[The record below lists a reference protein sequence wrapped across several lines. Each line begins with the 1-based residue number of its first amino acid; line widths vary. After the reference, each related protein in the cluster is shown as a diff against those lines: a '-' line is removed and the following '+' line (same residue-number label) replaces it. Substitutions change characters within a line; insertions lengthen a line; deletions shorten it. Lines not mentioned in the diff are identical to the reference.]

1 MTIIPVTIVILI
13 VLISVIYR
21 LKLKLNVSI
30 YIIVPFSRFLRFKN
44 STMHFCSVCSNMYYI
59 SITPENELQY
69 YCRNCG
75 NIDNTVAA
83 DNICV
88 SRVNVKHT
96 TTKHSFSQVVNK
108 YTKFD
113 PTLPR
118 IHTIRCPNDEC
129 PSNQA
134 KPASAAEGVS
144 EQKNNPNNEI
154 IYVRYDDTNL
164 KYVYLC
170 AKCDKVWNTEQQ

>member
-1 MTIIPVTIVILI
+1 
-13 VLISVIYR
+13 
-21 LKLKLNVSI
+21 
-30 YIIVPFSRFLRFKN
+30 
-44 STMHFCSVCSNMYYI
+44 MHFCSLCANMYYI

-75 NIDNTVAA
+75 NIDNTIAA
-83 DNICV
+83 ENICV
-88 SRVNVKHT
+88 SKVNVKHT
-96 TTKHSFSQVVNK
+96 TTQQSFSQVVNK
-108 YTKFD
+108 YTKYD

-129 PSNQA
+129 PSN
-134 KPASAAEGVS
+134 ASASVS
-144 EQKNNPNNEI
+144 ASAGGGGGNAGENKKSKNEI

>member
-1 MTIIPVTIVILI
+1 
-13 VLISVIYR
+13 
-21 LKLKLNVSI
+21 
-30 YIIVPFSRFLRFKN
+30 
-44 STMHFCSVCSNMYYI
+44 MYYI

-75 NIDNTVAA
+75 NIDDSIAA

-88 SRVNVKHT
+88 SKVNVKHT
-96 TTKHSFSQVVNK
+96 TTQQSFSQVVNK
-108 YTKFD
+108 YTKYD

-118 IHTIRCPNDEC
+118 INTVRCPNDEC
-129 PSNQA
+129 SSNRRG
-134 KPASAAEGVS
+134 SGEEAAEDAN
-144 EQKNNPNNEI
+144 KTANEV

>member
-1 MTIIPVTIVILI
+1 
-13 VLISVIYR
+13 
-21 LKLKLNVSI
+21 
-30 YIIVPFSRFLRFKN
+30 
-44 STMHFCSVCSNMYYI
+44 MYYI

-75 NIDNTVAA
+75 NIDNTIASE
-83 DNICV
+83 NICV
-88 SRVNVKHT
+88 SKINVKHST
-96 TTKHSFSQVVNK
+96 TPQSFSQVVNK
-108 YTKFD
+108 YTKLD

-118 IHTIRCPNDEC
+118 IHTMRCPNDEC
-129 PSNQA
+129 PSNQ
-134 KPASAAEGVS
+134 KGSSRGEGAAGGVGS
-144 EQKNNPNNEI
+144 NVSKSKSEI

>member
-1 MTIIPVTIVILI
+1 
-13 VLISVIYR
+13 
-21 LKLKLNVSI
+21 
-30 YIIVPFSRFLRFKN
+30 
-44 STMHFCSVCSNMYYI
+44 MYYI

-75 NIDNTVAA
+75 NIDDTIAA

-88 SRVNVKHT
+88 SKVNIKHT
-96 TTKHSFSQVVNK
+96 TTQQSFSQVVNK

-129 PSNQA
+129 PSNA
-134 KPASAAEGVS
+134 GTDAGAAGEKKKS
-144 EQKNNPNNEI
+144 KNEI

>member
-1 MTIIPVTIVILI
+1 
-13 VLISVIYR
+13 
-21 LKLKLNVSI
+21 
-30 YIIVPFSRFLRFKN
+30 
-44 STMHFCSVCSNMYYI
+44 MYYI

-75 NIDNTVAA
+75 NIDDSIAA

-88 SRVNVKHT
+88 SKVNIKHT
-96 TTKHSFSQVVNK
+96 TKQQSFSQVVNK

-129 PSNQA
+129 PSNA
-134 KPASAAEGVS
+134 GGSVGGGGAAGAGAAAGAGEKKKS
-144 EQKNNPNNEI
+144 KNEI

>member
-1 MTIIPVTIVILI
+1 
-13 VLISVIYR
+13 
-21 LKLKLNVSI
+21 
-30 YIIVPFSRFLRFKN
+30 
-44 STMHFCSVCSNMYYI
+44 MYYI

-75 NIDNTVAA
+75 NIDNTIAS

-88 SRVNVKHT
+88 SKVNVKHT
-96 TTKHSFSQVVNK
+96 MTPQSFSQVVNK
-108 YTKFD
+108 YTKYD

-118 IHTIRCPNDEC
+118 IHTIRCPNEEC
-129 PSNQA
+129 PSNQ
-134 KPASAAEGVS
+134 KSASASSGGGSGAEEKKS
-144 EQKNNPNNEI
+144 KNEI

-164 KYVYLC
+164 KFVYLC

>member
-1 MTIIPVTIVILI
+1 
-13 VLISVIYR
+13 
-21 LKLKLNVSI
+21 
-30 YIIVPFSRFLRFKN
+30 
-44 STMHFCSVCSNMYYI
+44 MHFCSVCANMYYI
-59 SITPENELQY
+59 SITSENELQY

-75 NIDNTVAA
+75 HIDNTIAA

-88 SRVNVKHT
+88 SKVNIKHT
-96 TTKHSFSQVVNK
+96 TTQQSFSQVVNK

-129 PSNQA
+129 PSNTGGSGGA
-134 KPASAAEGVS
+134 GGGAGGGEKKKS
-144 EQKNNPNNEI
+144 KNEI

>member
-1 MTIIPVTIVILI
+1 
-13 VLISVIYR
+13 
-21 LKLKLNVSI
+21 
-30 YIIVPFSRFLRFKN
+30 
-44 STMHFCSVCSNMYYI
+44 MHFCSTCSNMYYI

-75 NIDNTVAA
+75 HIDNSIAA

-88 SRVNVKHT
+88 SKINVKHT
-96 TTKHSFSQVVNK
+96 TTPQSFSQVVNK

-118 IHTIRCPNDEC
+118 INTIRCPNDEC
-129 PSNQA
+129 PSNKILESAEAAGA
-134 KPASAAEGVS
+134 KHKS
-144 EQKNNPNNEI
+144 QNEI

>member
-1 MTIIPVTIVILI
+1 
-13 VLISVIYR
+13 
-21 LKLKLNVSI
+21 
-30 YIIVPFSRFLRFKN
+30 
-44 STMHFCSVCSNMYYI
+44 MHFCSVCANMYYI

-83 DNICV
+83 ENICV
-88 SRVNVKHT
+88 SKVNVKHAT
-96 TTKHSFSQVVNK
+96 TPQSFSQLVNK

-118 IHTIRCPNDEC
+118 INTIRCPNDEC
-129 PSNQA
+129 PSNNGDGGA
-134 KPASAAEGVS
+134 G
-144 EQKNNPNNEI
+144 EQKKKSKNEI

>member
-1 MTIIPVTIVILI
+1 M
-13 VLISVIYR
+13 
-21 LKLKLNVSI
+21 N
-30 YIIVPFSRFLRFKN
+30 
-44 STMHFCSVCSNMYYI
+44 YI

-75 NIDNTVAA
+75 NIDNTIASE
-83 DNICV
+83 NICV
-88 SRVNVKHT
+88 SKVNVKHKT
-96 TTKHSFSQVVNK
+96 TPQTFSQVVNK
-108 YTKFD
+108 YTKLD

-118 IHTIRCPNDEC
+118 IHTMRCPNDEC
-129 PSNQA
+129 SSNQGSS
-134 KPASAAEGVS
+134 KS
-144 EQKNNPNNEI
+144 EI

>member
-1 MTIIPVTIVILI
+1 
-13 VLISVIYR
+13 
-21 LKLKLNVSI
+21 
-30 YIIVPFSRFLRFKN
+30 
-44 STMHFCSVCSNMYYI
+44 MYYI

-75 NIDNTVAA
+75 NVDNTIAS

-88 SRVNVKHT
+88 SKVNVKHKT
-96 TTKHSFSQVVNK
+96 TPQTFSQVVNK
-108 YTKFD
+108 YTKLD

-118 IHTIRCPNDEC
+118 IHTMRCPNDEC
-129 PSNQA
+129 SSNQHSGSSGSGTA
-134 KPASAAEGVS
+134 PKS
-144 EQKNNPNNEI
+144 EI
-154 IYVRYDDTNL
+154 IYVRYDDINL

>member
-1 MTIIPVTIVILI
+1 
-13 VLISVIYR
+13 
-21 LKLKLNVSI
+21 
-30 YIIVPFSRFLRFKN
+30 
-44 STMHFCSVCSNMYYI
+44 MYYI

-75 NIDNTVAA
+75 NIDNTIAA

-88 SRVNVKHT
+88 SKVNVKHAT
-96 TTKHSFSQVVNK
+96 TPQSFSQVVNK
-108 YTKFD
+108 YTKYD

-129 PSNQA
+129 PSNQGSADA
-134 KPASAAEGVS
+134 KNKPH
-144 EQKNNPNNEI
+144 NEI

-170 AKCDKVWNTEQQ
+170 ARCDKVWNTEQQ